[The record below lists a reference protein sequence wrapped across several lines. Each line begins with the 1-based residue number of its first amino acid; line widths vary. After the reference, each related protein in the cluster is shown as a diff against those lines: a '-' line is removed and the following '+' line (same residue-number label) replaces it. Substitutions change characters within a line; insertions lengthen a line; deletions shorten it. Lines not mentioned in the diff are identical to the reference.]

1 MLFLLLLLLW
11 RKKERQTCLSYEGN
25 NRVFSTEVKS
35 EKIKVQ
41 KVKVRLIVKGFEFG
55 QCFPCSQWV
64 TCLTDLSSSVLLWCV
79 PASIILMVLFL
90 GIFFF
95 LTIHCT
101 WSIFPTFVTSNS
113 SLYSWIPNL
122 FLWPRSFLKSYIKLH
137 YLFFFITSPLE
148 CSRGNSN
155 PIG

>member
-1 MLFLLLLLLW
+1 MLSLLLLLLW

-55 QCFPCSQWV
+55 QCFPYSRWV

-95 LTIHCT
+95 PNHTLYLVNLSHICDLQFF
-101 WSIFPTFVTSNS
+101 SIFLNPKS
-113 SLYSWIPNL
+113 IPL
-122 FLWPRSFLKSYIKLH
+122 AKISFLTSYIKLH
-137 YLFFFITSPLE
+137 YLFFFYYIPTWM
-148 CSRGNSN
+148 
-155 PIG
+155 